1 MVGTKDGYGGY
12 WIFPFILPYPSS
24 WRADNMS
31 MTVCLFIRVRSI
43 CDASADAD
51 AEADACAPDTSH
63 LTAITTIHTHIALH
77 RALREVGGIFS
88 METIYNMLI

>member
-1 MVGTKDGYGGY
+1 
-12 WIFPFILPYPSS
+12 
-24 WRADNMS
+24 MS

-43 CDASADAD
+43 CDASA
-51 AEADACAPDTSH
+51 EADACAPDTSH
-63 LTAITTIHTHIALH
+63 LTATTIHTHIALH